1 MASPFEIFRKNQR
14 MWMAAAVLVAIIA
27 FVIAPLF
34 DYFGGAR
41 GGGGRQGPNPVVASW
56 SGGAVRQQQLGMDQ
70 YDLQLANQFLRE
82 LAVAVQEKGGIP
94 RVPGFQPE
102 IGSLGITSLMNDED
116 VITRRIIQT
125 EAERLGIQFNDNSV
139 KQFLKSFVDGKLD
152 GDSIQKLLTKSTERR
167 MTMSHFS
174 RVIREELS
182 YQAMMKLF
190 RAGLMFVDVKDSR
203 IVSVPPLTT
212 PSKNWREF
220 LRLNRG
226 AKIKAYPVRVLD
238 YLEKVEAPDKG
249 DTKYKKELQDLY
261 NAGKEVIPSSDPESY
276 VASIPAYMSPAK
288 ADIEFVAIDAQKIT
302 QQEIAK
308 IPEETLRKEYERRVA
323 ENQFRVPIETK
334 KESPLDP
341 ANPAEGT
348 PGTDNKPSAPSD
360 PAVGPQPTTGNAPA
374 DSKEPAPPSQEP
386 AAKEPEK
393 SQTGEESPRPPVLE
407 APKPTSSLRR
417 NGSVKLV
424 GFQEPS
430 TQGDKPAATTAV
442 NEAPSANTTP
452 TSSGENQNAEQKDA
466 PKTNDAANAPTLPA
480 NLLQLPQGTGLNIGE
495 QPATAGS
502 TETVPMRTQT
512 FDEVKDRIANEL
524 ASASASQI
532 VEDLIN
538 QIFSEMNIYQAELM
552 AFQRALEEKIKN
564 IEEPKRPDI
573 ALRAKELDLGY
584 GKTGLVDARS
594 VLNTEIGRTS
604 VNMSM
609 RRPVPM
615 SAIVQ
620 ATIGEGATAFT
631 PLVATGTFNNNMRF
645 VFWKTEVVQPMTP
658 SFETAREQV
667 EETWKWQQALKLAE
681 EKARELASRVGK
693 TDLAEVLATEEEKKM
708 IVEPAEFTAVNP
720 MFQFM
725 ATDEVSMVFPLKR
738 VDASFMETVFA
749 AKPGD
754 TVVVSDRVKSE
765 FYVVQ
770 VQQLTPDEELLE
782 RFQRAPTQS
791 LNSLIMRESQQ
802 AIGPLLRSIESRLN
816 VRRN

>member
-125 EAERLGIQFNDNSV
+125 EAERLGIQFDDNSV

-152 GDSIQKLLTKSTERR
+152 GDAIQKLLTKSTERR

-174 RVIREELS
+174 RVIREELA

-226 AKIKAYPVRVLD
+226 AKIRAYPVRVLD
-238 YLEKVEAPDKG
+238 YLEKVENKANE
-249 DTKYKKELQDLY
+249 KELQDLY

-288 ADIEFVAIDAQKIT
+288 ADIEFVAIDTQKIT

-334 KESPLDP
+334 KESPVDP

-348 PGTDNKPSAPSD
+348 PGTDTKPSPPSD
-360 PAVGPQPTTGNAPA
+360 PTVGQQPNTGNTPP
-374 DSKEPAPPSQEP
+374 DSKESAPPSKEP
-386 AAKEPEK
+386 VSKDPEK
-393 SQTGEESPRPPVLE
+393 SQTGEESSRPPVLE
-407 APKPTSSLRR
+407 APKPTSSLRK
-417 NGSVKLV
+417 NGSVKFV
-424 GFQEPS
+424 GYQEPS
-430 TQGDKPAATTAV
+430 TQGDKPATTPPV
-442 NEAPSANTTP
+442 NEVPAANTAPTP
-452 TSSGENQNAEQKDA
+452 SGENEKSEQKDA
-466 PKTNDAANAPTLPA
+466 PKTGDASNAPALPS

-495 QPATAGS
+495 QPATAGN

-573 ALRAKELDLGY
+573 ALRAKELGLGY

-594 VLNTEIGRTS
+594 VLNTEIGRTN

-645 VFWKTEVVQPMTP
+645 VFWKTEVVQPITP
-658 SFETAREQV
+658 SFDTARDQV

-681 EKARELASRVGK
+681 EKARGLASRVGK
-693 TDLAEVLATEEEKKM
+693 GNLEDVLETEEEKKM

-738 VDASFMETVFA
+738 VDASFMETVFS

-770 VQQLTPDEELLE
+770 VLQLTPNEELLE

-802 AIGPLLRSIESRLN
+802 AIGPLLRSIENRLN

>member
-125 EAERLGIQFNDNSV
+125 EAERLGIQFDDNSV

-152 GDSIQKLLTKSTERR
+152 GDAIQKLLTKSTERR

-174 RVIREELS
+174 RVIREELA

-226 AKIKAYPVRVLD
+226 AKIRAYPVRVLD
-238 YLEKVEAPDKG
+238 YLEKVENKANE
-249 DTKYKKELQDLY
+249 KELQDLY

-288 ADIEFVAIDAQKIT
+288 ADIEFVAIDTQKIT

-334 KESPLDP
+334 KESPVDP
-341 ANPAEGT
+341 ANPAEET
-348 PGTDNKPSAPSD
+348 PGIDTKPSPPSD
-360 PAVGPQPTTGNAPA
+360 PTVGQQPNTGNTPA
-374 DSKEPAPPSQEP
+374 DSKESAPPSKEP
-386 AAKEPEK
+386 VSKDPEK
-393 SQTGEESPRPPVLE
+393 SQTGEESSRPPVLE
-407 APKPTSSLRR
+407 APKPTSSLRK
-417 NGSVKLV
+417 NGSVKFV
-424 GFQEPS
+424 GYQEPS
-430 TQGDKPAATTAV
+430 TQGDKPATTPPV
-442 NEAPSANTTP
+442 NEVPAANTAPTP
-452 TSSGENQNAEQKDA
+452 SGENEKSEQKDA
-466 PKTNDAANAPTLPA
+466 PKTGDASNAPALPS

-495 QPATAGS
+495 QPATAGN

-573 ALRAKELDLGY
+573 ALRAKELGLGY

-594 VLNTEIGRTS
+594 VLNTEIGRTN

-645 VFWKTEVVQPMTP
+645 VFWKTEVVQPITP
-658 SFETAREQV
+658 SFDTARDQV

-681 EKARELASRVGK
+681 EKARGLASRVGK
-693 TDLAEVLATEEEKKM
+693 GNLEDVLETEEEKKM

-738 VDASFMETVFA
+738 VDASFMETVFS

-770 VQQLTPDEELLE
+770 VLQLTPNEELLE

-802 AIGPLLRSIESRLN
+802 AIGPLLRSIENRLN